1 MIHRTFAKWT
11 HGPTGDRAPLPIK
24 VWKLLDRADVPD
36 NGGELRL
43 YQEGGHY
50 AIRADG
56 TELMASH
63 MYESEEALAT
73 LACQRVGVRKKARVL
88 VGGLGMGYTLA
99 AALKRLREDA
109 EVVVAEL
116 VPAVVAWNRKHVGHL
131 AGFPLDDPRTVVHEG
146 DVADQLRR
154 VDAFDAILLDV
165 DNGPEGLT
173 RVENDWL
180 YGAGGLHSARKA
192 LREEGVLAV
201 WSASPD
207 RSFAARVRAVGFDVE
222 EFGARTWS
230 TERGSR
236 HTIWLA
242 TPSDPDASD
251 VAPAA
256 RRRAREPGATGAKLG
271 RRAPSR

>member
-1 MIHRTFAKWT
+1 M
-11 HGPTGDRAPLPIK
+11 PIK

-63 MYESEEALAT
+63 VYESEEALAA
-73 LACQRVGVRKKARVL
+73 LACQRIGMRKQARVL

-99 AALKRLREDA
+99 AALARLRDDA

-116 VPAVVAWNRKHVGHL
+116 VPAVVHWNRKYVGHL
-131 AGFPLDDPRTVVHEG
+131 AGFPLNDPRTVVHEG
-146 DVADQLRR
+146 DVAQQLRR

-173 RVENDWL
+173 RSENDWL

-192 LREEGVLAV
+192 LREDGVLAV
-201 WSASPD
+201 WSASSD
-207 RSFAARVRAVGFDVE
+207 RSFTTRVRATGFHVE

-230 TERGSR
+230 RDSSSR
-236 HTIWLA
+236 HHIWLA
-242 TPSDPDASD
+242 TVDDADADQDPSSD
-251 VAPAA
+251 RREVRKGAPS
-256 RRRAREPGATGAKLG
+256 EKLG
-271 RRAPSR
+271 RH

>member
-1 MIHRTFAKWT
+1 MVHRTFAKRT
-11 HGPTGDRAPLPIK
+11 HAPTTQRAPLPIR

-50 AIRADG
+50 TIRADG

-63 MYESEEALAT
+63 MYDSEEALAA
-73 LACQRVGVRKKARVL
+73 LACQRIGVRKRARVL

-99 AALKRLREDA
+99 AALGRLRDDA

-116 VPAVVAWNRKHVGHL
+116 VPAVVHWNRTYVGHL
-131 AGFPLDDPRTVVHEG
+131 AGFPLDDPRTVVHQG

-173 RVENDWL
+173 RTENDWL

-192 LREEGVLAV
+192 LREDGVLAV
-201 WSASPD
+201 WSATPD
-207 RSFAARVRAVGFDVE
+207 RSFSARLGTMGFEVE
-222 EFGARTWS
+222 EFGSATWS
-230 TERGSR
+230 QDSSSR

-242 TPSDPDASD
+242 TPRDPDGDPESSRPR
-251 VAPAA
+251 VIHKAPPSAK
-256 RRRAREPGATGAKLG
+256 TGK
-271 RRAPSR
+271 RTH

>member
-1 MIHRTFAKWT
+1 MLHRTFAKRS
-11 HGPTGDRAPLPIK
+11 HAPTTDRAPLPIK
-24 VWKLLDRADVPD
+24 VWKLLDKADVPD

-63 MYESEEALAT
+63 MYESEEALAA
-73 LACQRVGVRKKARVL
+73 LACQRIAQRKQARVL

-99 AALKRLREDA
+99 AALARLRDDA

-116 VPAVVAWNRKHVGHL
+116 VPAVVHWNRTYVGHL
-131 AGFPLDDPRTVVHEG
+131 AGFPLNDARTVVHEG

-173 RVENDWL
+173 RTENDWL

-192 LREEGVLAV
+192 LRKDGVLAV
-201 WSASPD
+201 WSATPD
-207 RSFAARVRAVGFDVE
+207 YRFATRVRAMDFHVE
-222 EFGARTWS
+222 EFGAKTWS
-230 TERGSR
+230 RDASSR

-242 TPSDPDASD
+242 TPHDGEDEDELDPAPKPGREV
-251 VAPAA
+251 VAGKP
-256 RRRAREPGATGAKLG
+256 RKRVY
-271 RRAPSR
+271 